1 MAPKSMMSH
10 TNPATPTAH
19 ATPFVAVRTTKA
31 PATRMSQT
39 TYAMPMVFAKI
50 SRLLMAQTV
59 ASSKYQHNEHERESI
74 SENNVVDWEFF
85 CSHCK
90 PIPIRKSGC
99 GCGSTQP

>member
-59 ASSKYQHNEHERESI
+59 A
-74 SENNVVDWEFF
+74 
-85 CSHCK
+85 
-90 PIPIRKSGC
+90 
-99 GCGSTQP
+99 

>member
-1 MAPKSMMSH
+1 MLLPISTPNSFFSLFPRFPAMAPKSMMSH

-59 ASSKYQHNEHERESI
+59 A
-74 SENNVVDWEFF
+74 
-85 CSHCK
+85 
-90 PIPIRKSGC
+90 
-99 GCGSTQP
+99 

>member
-19 ATPFVAVRTTKA
+19 TTPFVAVRTTKA

-59 ASSKYQHNEHERESI
+59 ACLQ
-74 SENNVVDWEFF
+74 F
-85 CSHCK
+85 CEVASRQRAR
-90 PIPIRKSGC
+90 PEVQRWQMVLWGEIML
-99 GCGSTQP
+99 